1 MTDRLYLPERFRRE
15 VDRILRAHVPDM
27 EVWAYGSRVNGTA
40 HEASDLDLVLR
51 NHGLEPISAGRI
63 EALREAF
70 RESNIPIIVDVHDWT
85 MIPESFHAEI
95 LADYVTLNHS
105 RTPAYDSLSWGRGLG

>member
-1 MTDRLYLPERFRRE
+1 MDDRLYLPERYRRE
-15 VDRILRAHVPDM
+15 VDRIFSTTMPNM

-51 NHGLEPISAGRI
+51 APGLAPIPASRM

-70 RESNIPIIVDVHDWT
+70 RESNIPIIVDVHDWSR
-85 MIPESFHAEI
+85 IPESFRQEI
-95 LADYVTLNHS
+95 LTDHMTLRSVVATVTTVDNI
-105 RTPAYDSLSWGRGLG
+105 DGG